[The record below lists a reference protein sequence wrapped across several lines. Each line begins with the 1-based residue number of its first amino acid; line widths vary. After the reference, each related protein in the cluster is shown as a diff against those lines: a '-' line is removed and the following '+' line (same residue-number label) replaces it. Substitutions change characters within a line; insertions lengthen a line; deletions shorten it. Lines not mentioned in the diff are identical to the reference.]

1 MANKRKLKQ
10 DINIVCADLFAE
22 CIAASLYGSEKDED
36 TVNGI
41 LTSIIVVHDD
51 FIRRISH
58 PEPGLPQKT
67 YFTKLK
73 VAFTKQATEI
83 IDQINAMG

>member
-41 LTSIIVVHDD
+41 LTSIIVVHKKN
-51 FIRRISH
+51 FAS
-58 PEPGLPQKT
+58 
-67 YFTKLK
+67 
-73 VAFTKQATEI
+73 
-83 IDQINAMG
+83 

>member
-51 FIRRISH
+51 FIISISH

-67 YFTKLK
+67 YFTK
-73 VAFTKQATEI
+73 QATEI